1 MNLSNARATF
11 GLNAKATPTSSNIS
25 GSIQIGASNETVS
38 FPTAD
43 VAYSLRAIFAG
54 SGDVL
59 AIDLTDCDTTGSTA
73 FVAGNA
79 QIETATITAASG
91 ATSSGTMTMVL
102 TSAAVVGSPLNI
114 AVPLV
119 TGTHTT
125 ATLIATAARN
135 ALLAN
140 AAVIASFSIGGTGAN
155 IVLTRKPT
163 STHTVPTGTLNLYA
177 ANDTTLNLAIPAGLG
192 VTLAALSANTT
203 LGVISD
209 GVKIYDGDGKD
220 FEGDTLALVSVING
234 ILASEKSNSGNVYFT
249 SSDAAFP
256 INSGSQT
263 LICSSTS
270 GMNFDTSGQFLADD
284 AADLTITVIGTT
296 A

>member
-11 GLNAKATPTSSNIS
+11 GLQAKATPTSSNIS
-25 GSIQIGASNETVS
+25 GSVQIGASNETIS
-38 FPTAD
+38 FPIAD

-54 SGDVL
+54 NGDVL
-59 AIDLTDCDTTGSTA
+59 SINITNCSTTGSTA

-91 ATSSGTMTMVL
+91 ATTSGTMTMVL
-102 TSAAVVGSPLNI
+102 TAAGLTGSPLNI

-125 ATLIATAARN
+125 AALIATAARN

-140 AAVIASFSIGGTGAN
+140 AAVIARFSIGGTGAN
-155 IVLTRKPT
+155 IVLTRLPT
-163 STHTVPTGTLNLYA
+163 STYTVPTGALNLYA

-192 VTLAALSANTT
+192 VTAAATSANTT
-203 LGVISD
+203 AGVISD

-220 FEGDTLALVSVING
+220 FEGETLTSIVATYGVLIKNSEFGASIAITGTTSDSFTLAADSI
-234 ILASEKSNSGNVYFT
+234 ILFAGS
-249 SSDAAFP
+249 SSDQIESQLGFTA
-256 INSGSQT
+256 SGVSDV
-263 LICSSTS
+263 S
-270 GMNFDTSGQFLADD
+270 
-284 AADLTITVIGTT
+284 ITVIGAT